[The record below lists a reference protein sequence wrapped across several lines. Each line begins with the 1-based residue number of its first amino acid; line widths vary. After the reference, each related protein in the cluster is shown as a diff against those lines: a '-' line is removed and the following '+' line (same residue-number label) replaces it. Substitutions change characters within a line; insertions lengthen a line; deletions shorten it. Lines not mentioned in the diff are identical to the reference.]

1 MRKQLL
7 SITAIVA
14 AFFST
19 SACAQVRVSPGVVVG
34 VDFMNMSVTPAS
46 PIAPDS
52 RTGFTAGA
60 VLDIAFSKNFS
71 LQPGIVYSGRGFT
84 VSTSG
89 TESGLSY
96 SAKDNDALHYLA
108 IPIDFKAKYAAS
120 PNFMPYALV
129 GLNTAFFLSGSDHG
143 TGSVSGYVQGY
154 GPVNLTIDTTADI
167 SKNFNSMDFG
177 LDLGAGLEFPTQS
190 VTPFIEFVYYLGIAN
205 IADDPS
211 GTATATNNGFEIK
224 AGIKFKTK

>member
-14 AFFST
+14 AFFCT
-19 SACAQVRVSPGVVVG
+19 SAFAQVSVSPGVVVG
-34 VDFMNMSVTPAS
+34 VDFMNMSTTPD
-46 PIAPDS
+46 PGIPFDS
-52 RTGFTAGA
+52 RTGLTAGA
-60 VLDIAFSKNFS
+60 VLEIAFSKYLS

-84 VSTSG
+84 ESISG
-89 TESGLSY
+89 KEMGISY
-96 SAKDNDALHYLA
+96 SATDNVALHYLA

-120 PNFMPYALV
+120 PNCIPYALV
-129 GLNTAFFLSGSDHG
+129 GLNAAFFLSGREHG
-143 TGSVSGYVQGY
+143 TGSVSGYVPGY
-154 GPVNLTIDTTADI
+154 GYIDSTFDVNNDVST
-167 SKNFNSMDFG
+167 SFNSMDFG
-177 LDLGAGLEFPTQS
+177 LDLGVGLEFPTQS

-211 GTATATNNGFEIK
+211 GTSTATNNGFEIK